1 MYISCFIVFANEL
14 LLAVYFICTLDYRN
28 DGRQKENLSNF
39 LIQVQNE
46 SQSSRGNSLRQ
57 QHIRPRTANKHPVH
71 SGGSRSFAKETRA
84 LKMRSTVAGH
94 WRLTTTKREDQ

>member
-1 MYISCFIVFANEL
+1 MLYIILMYISCFIVFANEL

-46 SQSSRGNSLRQ
+46 S
-57 QHIRPRTANKHPVH
+57 
-71 SGGSRSFAKETRA
+71 
-84 LKMRSTVAGH
+84 
-94 WRLTTTKREDQ
+94 